1 MGQHLKSPLN
11 LALTETSFFGIASL
25 GSAQCLLDC
34 GRGVIDL
41 VQCCGGVSSSAL
53 VAAVFLTAPEKTK
66 DYLEELYGLVDVIS
80 PLPYGAVT
88 PDFDLI
94 ERMRVILND
103 ILPMN
108 AHDKASAK
116 LIVKGTEL
124 RLVEKYS
131 PLTVHDVDQGSS
143 SCLKTK
149 GPKFFEVG
157 EYCWQL
163 GDEIEMT
170 KFSTKEDLV
179 EVKINSQIL
188 FICISVLLCRS

>member
-1 MGQHLKSPLN
+1 MYEISVYIIIMISQNIVVSP
-11 LALTETSFFGIASL
+11 FSL
-25 GSAQCLLDC
+25 
-34 GRGVIDL
+34 
-41 VQCCGGVSSSAL
+41 
-53 VAAVFLTAPEKTK
+53 K
-66 DYLEELYGLVDVIS
+66 DYLEELYGLVDTIS

-94 ERMRVILND
+94 ERMRVILNN
-103 ILPMN
+103 ILPIN
-108 AHDKASAK
+108 AHDKASTK

-124 RLVEKYS
+124 RLVDKYS

-157 EYCWQL
+157 ENCWQL

-179 EVKINSQIL
+179 EVEINFSDT
-188 FICISVLLCRS
+188 F